1 MSKGKGIGIDPVPF
15 PLPVGGNRKEV
26 KPMSKQLEQLK
37 AAQEKATQKKH
48 EAEQQEKLIKK
59 KISALMDKERT
70 HRLCTRGG
78 YLEKLLLEPE
88 LLTDDEVFELLGY
101 AFNTPYVKDR
111 LKAILEAK
119 HHDPGASKPSILGG
133 ETRTG
138 VT

>member
-1 MSKGKGIGIDPVPF
+1 M
-15 PLPVGGNRKEV
+15 L
-26 KPMSKQLEQLK
+26 

-48 EAEQQEKLIKK
+48 EAEQQEKRIRKQ
-59 KISALMDKERT
+59 ISDLKSKERT
-70 HRLCTRGG
+70 HRLCTRGA

-88 LLTDDEVFELLGY
+88 ALTDDEVFELLGY

-119 HHDPGASKPSILGG
+119 HHDPGARKPSVLGS
-133 ETRTG
+133 ETQTE

>member
-1 MSKGKGIGIDPVPF
+1 MTT
-15 PLPVGGNRKEV
+15 
-26 KPMSKQLEQLK
+26 QLDKLL

-48 EAEQQEKLIKK
+48 EAEQQEKRIRKQ
-59 KISALMDKERT
+59 ISDLKDKERT

-119 HHDPGASKPSILGG
+119 RRDPEAGKPSILGS
-133 ETRTG
+133 ETQTG

>member
-1 MSKGKGIGIDPVPF
+1 
-15 PLPVGGNRKEV
+15 
-26 KPMSKQLEQLK
+26 MSKQLAQLK
-37 AAQEKATQKKH
+37 AAQEKATQRKH
-48 EAEQQEKLIKK
+48 EAEQQEKQIKK

-88 LLTDDEVFELLGY
+88 VLTDDEVFELLGY
-101 AFNTPYVKDR
+101 AFNTPYVKER

-119 HHDPGASKPSILGG
+119 HHDSGTGKPSALGS
-133 ETRTG
+133 ETRLR

>member
-1 MSKGKGIGIDPVPF
+1 MTT
-15 PLPVGGNRKEV
+15 
-26 KPMSKQLEQLK
+26 QLDKLL

-48 EAEQQEKLIKK
+48 EAEQQEKRIRKQ
-59 KISALMDKERT
+59 ISDLKDKERT

-88 LLTDDEVFELLGY
+88 ALTDDEVFELLGY
-101 AFNTPYVKDR
+101 AFNMPYVKDR

-119 HHDPGASKPSILGG
+119 RRDPEAGKPSILGS
-133 ETRTG
+133 ETQTG

>member
-1 MSKGKGIGIDPVPF
+1 
-15 PLPVGGNRKEV
+15 
-26 KPMSKQLEQLK
+26 MSKQLDQLK
-37 AAQEKATQKKH
+37 AAQKKAAQKKH
-48 EAEQQEKLIKK
+48 EAEQQEKRIKK
-59 KISALMDKERT
+59 PISDLKDKERT

-88 LLTDDEVFELLGY
+88 TLTDEEVFELLGY

-119 HHDPGASKPSILGG
+119 HRDFGAGKPSVLGG
-133 ETRTG
+133 ETQTE

>member
-1 MSKGKGIGIDPVPF
+1 
-15 PLPVGGNRKEV
+15 
-26 KPMSKQLEQLK
+26 MSKQLDQLK

-59 KISALMDKERT
+59 KISELMDKERK

-101 AFNTPYVKDR
+101 Q
-111 LKAILEAK
+111 I
-119 HHDPGASKPSILGG
+119 
-133 ETRTG
+133 
-138 VT
+138 

>member
-1 MSKGKGIGIDPVPF
+1 MTT
-15 PLPVGGNRKEV
+15 
-26 KPMSKQLEQLK
+26 QLDKLL

-48 EAEQQEKLIKK
+48 EAEQQEKRIRKQ
-59 KISALMDKERT
+59 ISDLKDKERT

-111 LKAILEAK
+111 LKAILDAK
-119 HHDPGASKPSILGG
+119 HRDPEAGKPSVLGS
-133 ETRTG
+133 ETQTG
-138 VT
+138 LT

>member
-1 MSKGKGIGIDPVPF
+1 MTT
-15 PLPVGGNRKEV
+15 
-26 KPMSKQLEQLK
+26 QLDKLL

-48 EAEQQEKLIKK
+48 EAEQQEKRIRKQ
-59 KISALMDKERT
+59 ISDLKDKERT
-70 HRLCTRGG
+70 HRLCTRGA

-88 LLTDDEVFELLGY
+88 ALTDDEVFELLGY

-119 HHDPGASKPSILGG
+119 HHAPEAGKRSVLGS
-133 ETRTG
+133 ETRKG

>member
-1 MSKGKGIGIDPVPF
+1 MTT
-15 PLPVGGNRKEV
+15 
-26 KPMSKQLEQLK
+26 QLDKLL

-48 EAEQQEKLIKK
+48 EAEQQEKRIRKQ
-59 KISALMDKERT
+59 ISDLKDKERT

-78 YLEKLLLEPE
+78 FLEKLLLEPE
-88 LLTDDEVFELLGY
+88 ALTDDEVFELLGY

-119 HHDPGASKPSILGG
+119 HRGSGNGKPSVLGS
-133 ETRTG
+133 ETQTG

>member
-1 MSKGKGIGIDPVPF
+1 MTS
-15 PLPVGGNRKEV
+15 
-26 KPMSKQLEQLK
+26 QLEKLL

-48 EAEQQEKLIKK
+48 EAEQQEKRIRKQ
-59 KISALMDKERT
+59 ISDLKDKERT

-88 LLTDDEVFELLGY
+88 ALTDDEVFELLGY

-119 HHDPGASKPSILGG
+119 RRDPEAGKPNILGS
-133 ETRTG
+133 ETQTG

>member
-1 MSKGKGIGIDPVPF
+1 MTS
-15 PLPVGGNRKEV
+15 
-26 KPMSKQLEQLK
+26 QLDKLLG
-37 AAQEKATQKKH
+37 AQEKATQKKH
-48 EAEQQEKLIKK
+48 EAEQQEKRIRKQ
-59 KISALMDKERT
+59 ISDLKNKERT

-88 LLTDDEVFELLGY
+88 AFTDDEVFELLGY

-119 HHDPGASKPSILGG
+119 RRDPEAGKPSILGS
-133 ETRTG
+133 ETQTG

>member
-1 MSKGKGIGIDPVPF
+1 MTS
-15 PLPVGGNRKEV
+15 
-26 KPMSKQLEQLK
+26 QLEKLL

-48 EAEQQEKLIKK
+48 EAEQQEKRIKK
-59 KISALMDKERT
+59 QISDLKDKERT

-101 AFNTPYVKDR
+101 AFNTPYVKER

-119 HHDPGASKPSILGG
+119 RRDPEAGKPSILGS
-133 ETRTG
+133 ETQTG